1 MNCFD
6 GAHHRSDRQSRDLLQ
21 GMAVELQALSERISD
36 DIAEICSSIL
46 SPEATERETAI
57 GELQKFDEHTQV
69 LTELSHLIGTVIAS
83 GGAIGALDEP
93 HVIDAV
99 REIRLEALR
108 RRLAPIHREETD
120 EDLDAMPDTLEEIE
134 LF

>member
-1 MNCFD
+1 MH
-6 GAHHRSDRQSRDLLQ
+6 ARSDRQSRDLLQ
-21 GMAVELQALSERISD
+21 GMAVELHALSERISD
-36 DIAEICSSIL
+36 DIADICSSIL
-46 SPEATERETAI
+46 SADPGERETAI

-69 LTELSHLIGTVIAS
+69 LTELSRLIGSVMAS
-83 GGAIGALDEP
+83 GGAIGAMDEP

-108 RRLAPIHREETD
+108 RRLTPIHRDTD
-120 EDLDAMPDTLEEIE
+120 DDGGGSDVLEEIE